1 MQHLPDNTPH
11 NLVRE
16 EESVDILKLLSP
28 YISRWKWFLL
38 SVALFIALGFL
49 YLRPITPMYKTSASL
64 LIKDRQPGRGT
75 LIDQLDMFSSR
86 NVTDNE
92 VEILRSYN
100 LMERVVREL
109 ELQVSYSVKRNGH
122 HRFLHKTSPLQ
133 VELIQPTLISYLE
146 PLPCRFTED
155 GQLIINNEIYPS
167 AGLIV
172 TEYGTLRIAVDD
184 SLLMHWDKEDVL
196 FVHLNTLE
204 NVAARLLMQLS
215 VQRKSIT
222 SSIIGLSIV
231 TPNPRMGE
239 DILNYLIEVYNIA
252 AVENKNLLINST
264 LQFINTRLLDVA
276 EDLSQ
281 AEAQLEQF
289 RVSRNITN
297 IGAEAQMYL
306 SAAQTN
312 EIERNKVNIQLNVL
326 QGIED
331 YVQGKESASGTV
343 PATMGIND
351 PTLLSLVAAL
361 ITAETEKAKALHTM
375 KAANPL
381 VQVHDERITNLKN
394 SILDNIQALRNGLEI
409 TKQQLLAQNHRIEQQ
424 LNALP
429 KKERELLDVSRQ
441 QEVRNQ
447 LYVYLLSK
455 REETAISYASTVA
468 DSRIIDPARS
478 SDIPVSPR
486 RVIILLVFMMLGFI
500 VPVIGIFLK
509 GLLYNKISSKGELE
523 KALQVPLIGEV
534 TFVKAASKIVAG
546 IKRGRLAE
554 QFRTLRSNLK
564 FMMAAGQGLRTIMV
578 TSSTS
583 GEGKSFL
590 ATNLGATYA
599 SLGKRAIVLGFDL
612 RHPGVSLAFGLD
624 SEPGISN
631 YLAGQR
637 SLQEITRTVEGH
649 DNLHVLTC
657 GTIPPNPQELL
668 MSPKMTEL
676 FAELR
681 LLYDYVIIDTPPA
694 GLLSDA
700 LLLNEFADVVV
711 YVMRQNYT
719 PKDRVKLLN
728 DFYLQKK
735 LNNLCVVANG
745 LKTQDWGG
753 NYYRYGKRYDGHYF
767 EDEQRS
773 WWKKIK
779 QMYRRST

>member
-1 MQHLPDNTPH
+1 MQHLSDNGP
-11 NLVRE
+11 NLRE
-16 EESVDILKLLSP
+16 EEGVDLLKLLSP
-28 YISRWKWFLL
+28 YIARWKWFLL
-38 SVALFIALGFL
+38 SVAFFIAVGIL

-64 LIKDRQPGRGT
+64 LIKDRQAGRGS
-75 LIDQLDMFSSR
+75 LIDELDMFSTR

-92 VEILRSYN
+92 VEILYSYS
-100 LMERVVREL
+100 LMERVVSDL

-122 HRFLHKTSPLQ
+122 HKILYKTSPLH
-133 VELIQPTLISYLE
+133 VELIQPTLISYDE
-146 PLPCRFTED
+146 PLRCRFTDE
-155 GQLIINNEIYPS
+155 GQLIINNETYPS
-167 AGLIV
+167 DGLIV
-172 TEYGTLRIAVDD
+172 TDHGTLRLAVND
-184 SLLMHWDKEDVL
+184 SLLMHWNKEDIL

-204 NVAARLLMQLS
+204 DAAARLLRQLS
-215 VQRKSIT
+215 VQRKSKTASVIGISIT
-222 SSIIGLSIV
+222 
-231 TPNPRMGE
+231 TPNPRMGV
-239 DILNYLIEVYNIA
+239 DVVNHLMEVYNIA
-252 AVENKNLLINST
+252 AIENKNLLINST
-264 LQFINTRLLDVA
+264 LQFINSRLLDVA

-281 AEAQLEQF
+281 AEAKLEQF
-289 RVSRNITN
+289 KVSRSITN
-297 IGAEAQMYL
+297 INAEAQMYL

-312 EIERNKVNIQLNVL
+312 EVERNKIKIQLNVL

-331 YVQGKESASGTV
+331 YVQGKESSSGIV
-343 PATMGIND
+343 PATLGIND
-351 PTLLSLVAAL
+351 PTLLSLIAAL
-361 ITAETEKAKALHTM
+361 ITAEADKSKALHTM

-381 VQVHDERITNLKN
+381 AQAHDERITNLKIG
-394 SILDNIQALRNGLEI
+394 ILDNIQALRNGLEI
-409 TKQQLLAQNHRIEQQ
+409 TQQQLLAQSHRIEQQ
-424 LNALP
+424 LNAVP

-441 QEVRNQ
+441 HEVRNQ

-478 SDIPVSPR
+478 SNIPVSPR
-486 RVIILLVFMMLGFI
+486 KNIIFLAFAIVGLLVPVVGIYVKGI
-500 VPVIGIFLK
+500 V
-509 GLLYNKISSKGELE
+509 YNKISSKDELE
-523 KALQVPLIGEV
+523 KGLEPPLIGEIA
-534 TFVKAASKIVAG
+534 FIKAVLKIVAG
-546 IKRGRLAE
+546 AKRGRLAE

-590 ATNLGATYA
+590 AANLGVTYA
-599 SLGKRAIVLGFDL
+599 SLGKRTIVLGFDL

-631 YLAGQR
+631 YLAGQC
-637 SLQEITRTVEGH
+637 SLQEITRTVEEH
-649 DNLHVLTC
+649 NNLHILAC

-668 MSPKMTEL
+668 MSPNVAEL

-681 LLYDYVIIDTPPA
+681 PLYDYVIIDTPPA

-700 LLLNEFADVVV
+700 LLLNEFADVVI

-719 PKDRVKLLN
+719 PKDRIKLVN

-745 LKTQDWGG
+745 LKAQEWG
-753 NYYRYGKRYDGHYF
+753 NYYHYGKHYEGHYF
-767 EDEQRS
+767 GDERSS

-779 QMYRRST
+779 QMSRRLT